1 MLKHILP
8 PCYNCAELVLVSR
21 KQLLQPV
28 GLWSQKEVMWTI
40 VPTSR
45 STGAIRP
52 AIYVDGNTHNGPGA
66 QEVPVIV
73 RTKVIRD
80 ATVLVIPIFVARLE
94 REIRMEIPTVLI
106 FH

>member
-8 PCYNCAELVLVSR
+8 PWYNCVELVLCFPKAATPR
-21 KQLLQPV
+21 V

-94 REIRMEIPTVLI
+94 REIPMEIPTVLI
-106 FH
+106 SH